1 MSEASTSDNSARV
14 AVECLLN
21 QSRLTRAVSLFYLLS
36 SYHTIY
42 ILMELGFQIPYAGPL
57 T

>member
-14 AVECLLN
+14 AAECLLN
-21 QSRLTRAVSLFYLLS
+21 QSRLTRTVSLLYLLS